1 MLRELHG
8 SHFCISSYNQT
19 ESVIICWWQL
29 YYLLLIKEEGMG
41 VNMLLALP
49 IKIGLINLSFVSEI
63 FYADILVTKN
73 EARSL

>member
-1 MLRELHG
+1 MALIAVSPRIIKLNL
-8 SHFCISSYNQT
+8 SS
-19 ESVIICWWQL
+19 CWWQL

>member
-1 MLRELHG
+1 MAL
-8 SHFCISSYNQT
+8 ISVSPR
-19 ESVIICWWQL
+19 IIKLNLSL